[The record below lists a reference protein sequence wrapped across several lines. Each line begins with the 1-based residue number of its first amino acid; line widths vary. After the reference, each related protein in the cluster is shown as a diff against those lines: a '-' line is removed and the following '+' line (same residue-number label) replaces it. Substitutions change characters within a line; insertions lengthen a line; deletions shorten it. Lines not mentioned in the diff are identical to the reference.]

1 MYNEIQAMR
10 MKICKMGKMMF
21 DRHLTDLAGGNIGVR
36 MGDLLLMTPRY
47 AGTKFHWELNP
58 EQILIL
64 DLAGNKLDGVGDISR
79 ESKAHIDLLNKFYP
93 HITASVHAH
102 ARNVLV
108 FCAAEKDMPG
118 IDYATYKFGVVKQS
132 GDSPSGTQLLS
143 DYIVAEMDKKMDM
156 IKSKGTAACMIPRH
170 GMMAVGK
177 DLDIAMDSVERID
190 TNAYILLNAAAVGG
204 IVVPSQI
211 LENPDY
217 DK

>member
-1 MYNEIQAMR
+1 MTDDVQAMR
-10 MKICKMGKMMF
+10 VRITKMGKMMF

-36 MGDLLLMTPRY
+36 IGDKLLMTPRY
-47 AGTKFHWELNP
+47 AGTKYHWELRP
-58 EQILIL
+58 EQVLIL
-64 DLAGNKLDGVGDISR
+64 DLDGNQLEGEGQISR
-79 ESKAHIDLLNKFYP
+79 ESKVHIDLLNKFYP

-102 ARNVLV
+102 ARTVLV
-108 FCAAEKDMPG
+108 FCAAEKGMPG
-118 IDYATYKFGVVKQS
+118 IHYATYKFGVIKQS

-143 DYIVAEMDKKMDM
+143 DYIVAEMEKKREMLE
-156 IKSKGTAACMIPRH
+156 SKGTAACMIPRH
-170 GMMAVGK
+170 GLKTVGK
-177 DLDIAMDSVERID
+177 DLDVAMDTAERID